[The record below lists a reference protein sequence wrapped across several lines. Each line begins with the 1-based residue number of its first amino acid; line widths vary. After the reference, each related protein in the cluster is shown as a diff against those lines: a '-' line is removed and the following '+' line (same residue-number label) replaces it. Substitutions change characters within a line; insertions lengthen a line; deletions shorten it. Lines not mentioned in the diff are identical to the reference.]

1 MFFLQYQGK
10 SLAAAPA
17 SVAPG
22 GGGVRGGHPSLD
34 VFSVASQ
41 LTSNNCKRFCSVLL
55 LSESRLKAS
64 LVPAFEL
71 SELIISLPPRYCQPN
86 VNVYFEL

>member
-1 MFFLQYQGK
+1 M

-22 GGGVRGGHPSLD
+22 GWEGGGHPSLD